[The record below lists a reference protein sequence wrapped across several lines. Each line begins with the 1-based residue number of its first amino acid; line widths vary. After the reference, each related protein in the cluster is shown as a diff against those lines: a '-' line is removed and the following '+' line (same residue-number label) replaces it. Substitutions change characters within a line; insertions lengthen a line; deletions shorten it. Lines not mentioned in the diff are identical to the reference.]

1 MREKIYVFG
10 FDNTLVNSESI
21 FVEAYNKVFH
31 INITMEHWY
40 EKFHNVKDI
49 QTEFKMIEEEYG
61 VKFTDEKLN
70 ETGPIVV
77 DLLSKKKPNA
87 NIYKLV
93 KENEKTCHFLTGSPS
108 EICNLY
114 FEKFGINIEENRMHC
129 GIYNGSGEKEQIL
142 ENLQKNYDVIYVDD
156 DGELISTAKNI
167 VTKAI
172 LVKQQYNKKYWN
184 KSETT
189 EC

>member
-10 FDNTLVNSESI
+10 FDNTLVNSEGI

-31 INITMEHWY
+31 INITMDHWY
-40 EKFHNVKDI
+40 
-49 QTEFKMIEEEYG
+49 
-61 VKFTDEKLN
+61 EKLN

-87 NIYKLV
+87 NIYRLV
-93 KENEKTCHFLTGSPS
+93 KENEKTCHFLTGSPI

-114 FEKFGINIEENRMHC
+114 FEKINVNIEENRMHC
-129 GIYNGSGEKEQIL
+129 GIYNGSGEKERIL
-142 ENLQKNYDVIYVDD
+142 EKLQKNYDVIYVDD
-156 DGELISTAKNI
+156 DGELVSIAKNI
-167 VTKAI
+167 VAKAI
-172 LVKQQYNKKYWN
+172 LVKQPYNKKYWN
-184 KSETT
+184 KLQTI